1 MENQSVKMSEEPQHE
16 EPQNKEPQ
24 SAHTL
29 KRKTFPNESELE
41 KKGAKARWNKQKAE
55 PQGLGKDLQPVQET
69 EQPNEV
75 KLEPQETTQ
84 SATPQL
90 YRDVFKNYIPL
101 YAVLI

>member
-1 MENQSVKMSEEPQHE
+1 MSEEPQSE

-24 SAHTL
+24 SAQ
-29 KRKTFPNESELE
+29 KQKAPSKKENSPRRVAAG

-55 PQGLGKDLQPVQET
+55 LQGLGKDLQPVQEI

-75 KLEPQETTQ
+75 KLEPHETTQ
-84 SATPQL
+84 SAAPHL
-90 YRDVFKNYIPL
+90 DVNVFKNYIPL